1 MHYKA
6 SIFCI
11 VVLLV
16 GLVGCGP
23 TSATSQTFKTERHIV
38 QLALDGTGLGERVAT
53 IDIKTL
59 DNQPIAD
66 GDIVVAPAMRQMAM
80 SSPAVTAH
88 QVAPGRYEARGE
100 FFTMLGEWQLAVQV
114 HTQAGQDM
122 AMFNVRAT
130 P

>member
-1 MHYKA
+1 MSYKTGLC
-6 SIFCI
+6 FL

-16 GLVGCGP
+16 VLVGCGP
-23 TSATSQTFKTERHIV
+23 TTTTTQTLKTERHIM

-59 DNQPIAD
+59 ADQPIPN
-66 GDIVVAPAMRQMAM
+66 GEVVVLPSMEQMSM
-80 SSPAVTAH
+80 ESPEVTAQ

-100 FFTMLGEWQLAVQV
+100 FFTMLGEWELSVRV
-114 HTQAGQDM
+114 HTEEGQD
-122 AMFNVRAT
+122 AATFKVRAT